1 MTTTLLLPVIAG
13 IAGAA
18 LFLLGRTLG
27 ERRGRREA
35 RQDLERISRDA
46 AGQSYEAA
54 REACEKAAGQA
65 VERLRGEAEQQ
76 GKVAAQSF
84 AAVAAPLRE
93 SLDEMK
99 RKAEEL
105 GKERAA
111 DQGSLRQLTENL
123 SRQVEAVQGSARS
136 LRDAMR
142 GDRQARGRWG
152 EMQLENLIR
161 AAGMKEHCDFDRQRR
176 VDGNGGNRG
185 IPDVV
190 VRFPGGGR
198 LAVDA
203 KAPLDSYLDATDPQ
217 ASPEVRA
224 ERLRAHARALRSQ
237 VDALAKRRYPES
249 MDGPPFTV
257 LFLPMESLLAEAERA
272 DAGLIRDAWKKQV
285 VLATPTT
292 LLALLWSAAAS
303 WRDFNGTRRADALRR
318 EALEAG
324 SRLEKFLE
332 HFAGVGTGLE
342 KATDAYN
349 AAVGSGERR
358 LFPQLQ
364 RLRELEGG
372 EAGAA
377 NASARR
383 LPEPVAVAPRRMFGG
398 PARSSGPTS
407 TEAVF
412 PLPAGPLPAE
422 PLPARAE
429 PTPRLAPP
437 IGEAEPVRR
446 AG

>member
-1 MTTTLLLPVIAG
+1 MTTSILLPVLLVA
-13 IAGAA
+13 AVGAA
-18 LFLLGRTLG
+18 AFFIGRSLG
-27 ERRGRREA
+27 ERRGRSEA

-65 VERLRGEAEQQ
+65 VERLRGDAEQH
-76 GKVAAQSF
+76 GKAAAQSF
-84 AAVAAPLRE
+84 AAVAAPLKQ
-93 SLDEMK
+93 SLDEVK

-105 GKERAA
+105 GRERAA
-111 DQGSLRQLTENL
+111 DRGSMRQLTENL
-123 SRQVEAVQGSARS
+123 SRQVEEVQGSARS

-161 AAGMKEHCDFDRQRR
+161 AAGMTEHCDFDRQRR
-176 VDGNGGNRG
+176 LNGNGGNRG
-185 IPDVV
+185 IPDLV
-190 VRFPGGGR
+190 VRFPGGGS

-203 KAPLDSYLDATDPQ
+203 KAPLDAYLDATDPN
-217 ASPEVRA
+217 ATPERQA
-224 ERLRAHARALRSQ
+224 ERLRAHARALRGQ
-237 VDALAKRRYPES
+237 VDALARRRYPDE

-257 LFLPMESLLAEAERA
+257 LFLPMESLLAEAERC
-272 DAGLIRDAWKKQV
+272 DSGLIRDAWSKRV
-285 VLATPTT
+285 VIATPTT

-303 WRDFNGTRRADALRR
+303 WRDFHGTRRADELRR
-318 EALEAG
+318 QALEAG

-332 HFAGVGTGLE
+332 HFAGVGTGLA

-372 EAGAA
+372 EAAGRDPS
-377 NASARR
+377 NRR
-383 LPEPVAVAPRRMFGG
+383 LPEPVEAVPRPMFGG
-398 PARSSGPTS
+398 PTLPPGRTPG
-407 TEAVF
+407 EAVL
-412 PLPAGPLPAE
+412 PRPAGPRPAGE
-422 PLPARAE
+422 NPA
-429 PTPRLAPP
+429 PRLAPALRD
-437 IGEAEPVRR
+437 AEPVRR

>member
-1 MTTTLLLPVIAG
+1 MTTTLVL
-13 IAGAA
+13 A
-18 LFLLGRTLG
+18 LAIGTALYLIGRFHG
-27 ERRGRREA
+27 ERRGRAEA
-35 RQDLERISRDA
+35 RGEEERIARIGREVAGESR
-46 AGQSYEAA
+46 EAA
-54 REACEKAAGQA
+54 REACEQAADRA
-65 VERLRGEAEQQ
+65 VARLRGDAEQQ

-84 AAVAAPLRE
+84 AAVAEPLKQ

-111 DQGSLRQLTENL
+111 DNGSMRQLTESL
-123 SRQVEAVQGSARS
+123 SRQVEAVRGSARS

-152 EMQLENLIR
+152 EMQLENLVR
-161 AAGMKEHCDFDRQRR
+161 AAGMTEHSDFDRQRR
-176 VDGNGGNRG
+176 LHGNGGNRG
-185 IPDVV
+185 IPDLV
-190 VRFPGGGR
+190 VRFPGGGG

-203 KAPLDSYLDATDPQ
+203 KAPLDAYLDATDPNAAPKEQ
-217 ASPEVRA
+217 A
-224 ERLRAHARALRSQ
+224 ERLQAHARALRGH
-237 VDALAKRRYPES
+237 VDALAKRRYPEA

-257 LFLPMESLLAEAERA
+257 LFLPMESLLAEAERS
-272 DAGLIRDAWKKQV
+272 DPGLIRDAWDQQV

-292 LLALLWSAAAS
+292 LLTLLWSAAAS
-303 WRDFNGTRRADALRR
+303 WRDFHGTRRADELRR

-332 HFAGVGTGLE
+332 HFAGVGAGLA

-358 LFPQLQ
+358 LLPQLQ

-372 EAGAA
+372 EAAGRDSP
-377 NASARR
+377 NRR
-383 LPEPVAVAPRRMFGG
+383 LPEPVAAVPRRMFGE
-398 PARSSGPTS
+398 PARPPGLSPAPSSDPSPAGVVGS
-407 TEAVF
+407 
-412 PLPAGPLPAE
+412 LPAAANPA
-422 PLPARAE
+422 
-429 PTPRLAPP
+429 PRLAPP
-437 IGEAEPVRR
+437 IRDAEPVRR

>member
-1 MTTTLLLPVIAG
+1 MTTSILLPVLVA
-13 IAGAA
+13 AVGAA
-18 LFLLGRTLG
+18 AFFIGRSLG
-27 ERRGRREA
+27 ERRGRSEA

-65 VERLRGEAEQQ
+65 VERLRGDAEQH
-76 GKVAAQSF
+76 GKAAAQSF
-84 AAVAAPLRE
+84 AAVAAPLKQ
-93 SLDEMK
+93 SLDEVK

-105 GKERAA
+105 GRERAA
-111 DQGSLRQLTENL
+111 DRGSMRQLTENL
-123 SRQVEAVQGSARS
+123 SRQVEEVRGSARS

-161 AAGMKEHCDFDRQRR
+161 AAGMTEHCDFDRQRR
-176 VDGNGGNRG
+176 LNGNGGNRG
-185 IPDVV
+185 IPDLV
-190 VRFPGGGR
+190 VRFPGGGS

-203 KAPLDSYLDATDPQ
+203 KAPLDAYLDATDPN
-217 ASPEVRA
+217 ATPERQA
-224 ERLRAHARALRSQ
+224 ERLRAHARALRGQ
-237 VDALAKRRYPES
+237 VDALARRRYPDE

-257 LFLPMESLLAEAERA
+257 LFLPMESLLAEAERC
-272 DAGLIRDAWKKQV
+272 DSGLIRDAWSKRV
-285 VLATPTT
+285 VIATPTT

-303 WRDFNGTRRADALRR
+303 WRDFHGTRRADELRR
-318 EALEAG
+318 QALEAG

-332 HFAGVGTGLE
+332 HFAGVGTGLA

-372 EAGAA
+372 EAAGRDPS
-377 NASARR
+377 NRR
-383 LPEPVAVAPRRMFGG
+383 LPEPVEAVPRPIFGG
-398 PARSSGPTS
+398 PTLPPGPTPGP
-407 TEAVF
+407 TPGEAVL
-412 PLPAGPLPAE
+412 PRPAGPRPAGE
-422 PLPARAE
+422 NPA
-429 PTPRLAPP
+429 PRLAAALRD
-437 IGEAEPVRR
+437 AEPVRR

>member
-1 MTTTLLLPVIAG
+1 MTTSILLPVLVA
-13 IAGAA
+13 AVGAA
-18 LFLLGRTLG
+18 AFFIGRSLG
-27 ERRGRREA
+27 ERRGRSEA

-65 VERLRGEAEQQ
+65 VERLRGDAEQH

-84 AAVAAPLRE
+84 AAVAAPLKQ
-93 SLDEMK
+93 SLDEVK

-105 GKERAA
+105 GRERAA
-111 DQGSLRQLTENL
+111 DRGSMRQLTENL
-123 SRQVEAVQGSARS
+123 SRQVEEVRGSARS

-152 EMQLENLIR
+152 EMQLENLVR
-161 AAGMKEHCDFDRQRR
+161 AAGMTEHCDFDRQRR
-176 VDGNGGNRG
+176 LNGNGGNRG
-185 IPDVV
+185 IPDLV
-190 VRFPGGGR
+190 VRFPGGGS

-203 KAPLDSYLDATDPQ
+203 KAPLDAYLDATDPN
-217 ASPEVRA
+217 AAPERQA
-224 ERLRAHARALRSQ
+224 ERLRAHARALRGQ
-237 VDALAKRRYPES
+237 VDALARRRYPDE

-257 LFLPMESLLAEAERA
+257 LFLPMESLLAEAERC
-272 DAGLIRDAWKKQV
+272 DSGLIRDAWSKRV
-285 VLATPTT
+285 VIATPTT

-303 WRDFNGTRRADALRR
+303 WRDFHGTRRADELRR
-318 EALEAG
+318 QALEAG

-332 HFAGVGTGLE
+332 HFAGVGTGLA

-372 EAGAA
+372 EAAGRDSS
-377 NASARR
+377 NRR
-383 LPEPVAVAPRRMFGG
+383 LPEPVEAAPRPMFGG
-398 PARSSGPTS
+398 PTLPPGRTPGPTPG
-407 TEAVF
+407 EAVL
-412 PLPAGPLPAE
+412 PRPAGPRPAGE
-422 PLPARAE
+422 NPA
-429 PTPRLAPP
+429 PRPAAALRD
-437 IGEAEPVRR
+437 AEPVRR

>member
-1 MTTTLLLPVIAG
+1 MTTSILLPVLVA
-13 IAGAA
+13 AVGAA
-18 LFLLGRTLG
+18 AFFIGRSLG
-27 ERRGRREA
+27 ERRGRSEA

-65 VERLRGEAEQQ
+65 VERLRGDAEQH
-76 GKVAAQSF
+76 GKAAAQSF
-84 AAVAAPLRE
+84 AAVAAPLKQ
-93 SLDEMK
+93 SLDEVK

-105 GKERAA
+105 GRERAA
-111 DQGSLRQLTENL
+111 DRGSMRQLTENL
-123 SRQVEAVQGSARS
+123 SRQVEEVRGSARS

-161 AAGMKEHCDFDRQRR
+161 AAGMTEHCDFDRQRR
-176 VDGNGGNRG
+176 LNGNGGNRG
-185 IPDVV
+185 IPDLV
-190 VRFPGGGR
+190 VRFPGGGS

-203 KAPLDSYLDATDPQ
+203 KAPLDAYLDATDPN
-217 ASPEVRA
+217 ATPERQA
-224 ERLRAHARALRSQ
+224 ERLRAHARALRGQ
-237 VDALAKRRYPES
+237 VDALARRRYPDE

-257 LFLPMESLLAEAERA
+257 LFLPMESLLAEAERC
-272 DAGLIRDAWKKQV
+272 DSGLIRDAWSKRV
-285 VLATPTT
+285 VIATPTT

-303 WRDFNGTRRADALRR
+303 WRDFHGTRRADELRR
-318 EALEAG
+318 QALEAG

-332 HFAGVGTGLE
+332 HFAGVGTGLA

-372 EAGAA
+372 ESAGRDSS
-377 NASARR
+377 NRR
-383 LPEPVAVAPRRMFGG
+383 LPEPVEAVPRPMFGG
-398 PARSSGPTS
+398 PTLPPGPTPG
-407 TEAVF
+407 EAVL
-412 PLPAGPLPAE
+412 PRPAGPRPAGE
-422 PLPARAE
+422 NPA
-429 PTPRLAPP
+429 PRLAPALRD
-437 IGEAEPVRR
+437 AEPVRR